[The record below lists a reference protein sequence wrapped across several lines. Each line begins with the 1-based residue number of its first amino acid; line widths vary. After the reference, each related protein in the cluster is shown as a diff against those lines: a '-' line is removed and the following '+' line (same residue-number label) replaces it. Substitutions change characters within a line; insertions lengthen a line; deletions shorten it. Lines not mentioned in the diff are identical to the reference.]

1 VPIREFDSS
10 QGMSWGVGFNS
21 VAGEVRGDCVLRTDP
36 EPPLGV
42 TGQEV
47 VFKLRQITTSSEL
60 AEELNISASGS
71 FRAQFGK
78 ASAKASY
85 ASQQNINRFSVYLLV
100 QVLVTNPV
108 ERMRDVKLTAEAW
121 DLLEIKGEEEFR
133 ERCGDEF
140 LSGITTGGE
149 YLAIL
154 QITTKSE
161 EERKNVS
168 ASVRAKGGTWRAG
181 ADFKFALEKISEE
194 QEIEVTSFQQGGD
207 TTTVPNTLEE
217 ILERAVNFP
226 QQVKDKSFP
235 YTAFFQDYAVL
246 DLPPGMNP
254 IDVANQK
261 RVIEKLADYYL
272 SYSDTLNSI
281 EYVFKNPA
289 QFEDFDAVALNT
301 KANEVRGVLN
311 TLVESASSCF
321 NNYKSCKLPDD
332 LSMPVVELPTRKS
345 IADENAPR
353 WVVPKVF
360 GFERPAV
367 FIGPGEMPRDFGLNI
382 LAEQEFETYVFDPLG
397 GKVIPLCTGSL
408 KDGVCSQDNYT
419 FQLAVSSIPGSSPA
433 TRYLFHVPNPEKAP
447 SKTVKITLKSE
458 KSGLTSDV
466 ELLLVERDQVP
477 DDVTRIFRVNS
488 LGGISIIDI

>member
-1 VPIREFDSS
+1 LA
-10 QGMSWGVGFNS
+10 
-21 VAGEVRGDCVLRTDP
+21 VAI
-36 EPPLGV
+36 
-42 TGQEV
+42 

-121 DLLEIKGEEEFR
+121 DLLETKGEEEFR
-133 ERCGDEF
+133 ERRGDEF

-154 QITTKSE
+154 QITTRSE

-207 TTTVPNTLEE
+207 TTTVPDTLEE

-235 YTAFFQDYAVL
+235 YTAFFQDYSTL
-246 DLPPGMNP
+246 DLPSGMMNP

-281 EYVFKNPA
+281 EYVFKNPS

-321 NNYKSCKLPDD
+321 DNYKSCKLPED
-332 LSMPVVELPTRKS
+332 LSRPVVDLPTRKS
-345 IADENAPR
+345 ITDGNAPR

-360 GFERPAV
+360 GFERPTV
-367 FIGPGEMPRDFGLNI
+367 FIGPGEMPRDFGFNI
-382 LAEQEFETYVFDPLG
+382 LAKEEFETYVFDPLG

-419 FQLAVSSIPGSSPA
+419 FQVAVVTIGSSTA
-433 TRYLFHVPNPEKAP
+433 TRYIFHVPNPEKAP
-447 SKTVKITLKSE
+447 SKTIKITLKSE
-458 KSGLTSDV
+458 SSGLTSDV

-477 DDVTRIFRVNS
+477 DDVTRIFRVDS
-488 LGGISIIDI
+488 LGSGVSIIDI